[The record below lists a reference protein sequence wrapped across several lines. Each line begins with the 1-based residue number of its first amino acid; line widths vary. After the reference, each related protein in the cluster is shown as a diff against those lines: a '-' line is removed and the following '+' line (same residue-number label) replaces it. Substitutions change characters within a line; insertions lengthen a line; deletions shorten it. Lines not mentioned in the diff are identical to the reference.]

1 VSHLSGSDNSGGS
14 KSSSSGSPSNATGG
28 PGGDAT
34 QSVKGRELVTSNSSP
49 VAKTKDD
56 VVYIDATGHVAGRLA
71 SVVASHILRGRRV
84 IVLNAEKAVLSGNRD
99 TIVAAW
105 KDRLEL
111 GSKVN
116 PIYGPLHPRRPDN
129 ILWRMVRGMVPKTK
143 AKGTMGLKR
152 LRVYIGVPQKYSGV
166 KLERFDAAMATRP
179 LPMYT
184 TLSELSRSIG
194 WNG

>member
-1 VSHLSGSDNSGGS
+1 L
-14 KSSSSGSPSNATGG
+14 SSS
-28 PGGDAT
+28 
-34 QSVKGRELVTSNSSP
+34 
-49 VAKTKDD
+49 KTKKADARVVSQVEKPAVPAKAAASG
-56 VVYIDATGHVAGRLA
+56 VVYIDATGHIAGRLC
-71 SVVASHILRGRRV
+71 SQVASEILRGKRIV
-84 IVLNAEKAVLSGNRD
+84 VLNAEKAVLSGKRD
-99 TIVAAW
+99 TVIAEW
-105 KDRLEL
+105 KQKLEL

-143 AKGTMGLKR
+143 AKGTLGLKR

-166 KLERFDAAMATRP
+166 TLAKFDEAVATRP

-184 TLSELSRSIG
+184 TLLELARNIG

>member
-1 VSHLSGSDNSGGS
+1 L
-14 KSSSSGSPSNATGG
+14 SSSDSKAASNAVSR
-28 PGGDAT
+28 T
-34 QSVKGRELVTSNSSP
+34 QDGSAPPS
-49 VAKTKDD
+49 AKTDGG

-71 SVVASHILRGRRV
+71 SVVASQILRGRKV
-84 IVLNAEKAVLSGNRD
+84 VVLNAEKAVLSGKRD
-99 TIVAAW
+99 TIIAAW
-105 KDRLEL
+105 KDKLEL

-152 LRVYIGVPQKYSGV
+152 LRVYIGVPEKYSGV
-166 KLERFDAAMATRP
+166 AMEKFDDAMATRP

-184 TLSELSRSIG
+184 TLSELSKNIG